1 MAKKKKKKKRGSVS
15 LQPVVDAIDDTITKL
30 RKAKKKTSARGKREL
45 NLKIK
50 SMRSL
55 CSEAMIRCKA
65 LDLWIPHI

>member
-1 MAKKKKKKKRGSVS
+1 MAKKKRKKGSIS
-15 LQPVVDAIDDTITKL
+15 LRPVVDAIDDTITEL
-30 RKAKKKTSARGKREL
+30 TRARKRASDEAKRVL

-55 CSEAMIRCKA
+55 RSEAMTRCRA